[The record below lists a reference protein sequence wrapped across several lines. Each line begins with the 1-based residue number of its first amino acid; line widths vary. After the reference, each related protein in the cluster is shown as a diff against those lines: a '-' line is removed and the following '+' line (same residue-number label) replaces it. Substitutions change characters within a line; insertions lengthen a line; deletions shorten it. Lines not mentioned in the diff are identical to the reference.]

1 VSEADVPVRPGD
13 LVGGKYRVERTLG
26 AGGMGVV
33 VAARQIDLDRPVALK
48 FLQTK
53 LLETPGL
60 VTRFSREARA
70 AAKLESEHVARVLDV
85 GTLPTGEPYM
95 VMEYLEGE
103 DLAQRLASRGPVP
116 FTVAVGYV
124 LQACEAVAEA
134 HALGIIHRDLKPG
147 NLFLANR
154 ASGPPVIKVLDFGL
168 SKSDSPGQENVTS
181 ESSILGSPLYMSPEQ
196 LMSARTAD
204 ARSDIWSLGIV
215 LYELLTGHTPFPYE
229 RIAGLVA
236 AILQKAPQPIDTWRA
251 DVPPGLQGV
260 VIACLEKE
268 PAKRLSS
275 VAGLAVA
282 LGPFGPPGSDR
293 SIQRILHVLRE
304 ADPSVAAPR
313 AATLAPTEPDRSPP
327 AGPAVASESVAG
339 SSRTI
344 RERSP
349 ATTLASGPD
358 GARTQT
364 RRVVRRWV
372 VVGLTMAGL
381 AASAGFALIP
391 GRAGN
396 EKEVSAARPVLP
408 RTGISDA
415 TTLVPPAPAQPLE
428 SAAPVLPAASS
439 LAPQA
444 RALPAEPRTKR
455 LQPAAPASAAVAPS
469 PPPAPAPSSSPED
482 PLRRLQTM

>member
-1 VSEADVPVRPGD
+1 
-13 LVGGKYRVERTLG
+13 
-26 AGGMGVV
+26 MGVV

-53 LLETPGL
+53 VLERPGL
-60 VTRFSREARA
+60 ITRFSREARA

-85 GTLPTGEPYM
+85 GALPGGEPYI

-103 DLAQRLASRGPVP
+103 DLAQRLASRGPET
-116 FTVAVGYV
+116 FAVAVEYV

-154 ASGPPVIKVLDFGL
+154 ASGPPMIKVLDFGL
-168 SKSDSPGQENVTS
+168 SKSDSSDQENVTS

-215 LYELLTGHTPFPYE
+215 LYELLTGHTPFQYE

-260 VIACLEKE
+260 VMRCIEKE
-268 PAKRLSS
+268 PADRFSS
-275 VAGLAVA
+275 VAGLAIA

-293 SIQRILHVLRE
+293 SVQRILHLLG
-304 ADPSVAAPR
+304 AAASGIVATDVSP
-313 AATLAPTEPDRSPP
+313 LAPTEPDGRPP
-327 AGPAVASESVAG
+327 EGPAVASESVAG
-339 SSRTI
+339 SSRTL
-344 RERSP
+344 REPSP
-349 ATTLASGPD
+349 AATLPSGPG

-364 RRVVRRWV
+364 RRIVRRWIV
-372 VVGLTMAGL
+372 AGLTVTGL
-381 AASAGFALIP
+381 AASAGFVLITRP
-391 GRAGN
+391 AQNGP
-396 EKEVSAARPVLP
+396 EVLAARPVPPLA
-408 RTGISDA
+408 GLSDA
-415 TTLVPPAPAQPLE
+415 TTLVPPAPARPVD
-428 SAAPVLPAASS
+428 SAAPPASAAASA
-439 LAPQA
+439 LAPEP
-444 RALPAEPRTKR
+444 RAVPAEPRTKR
-455 LQPAAPASAAVAPS
+455 VKTAAPASAAPASAAPALS
-469 PPPAPAPSSSPED
+469 ARPTPAPAPSPDD
-482 PLRRLQTM
+482 PLRGLKAM

>member
-1 VSEADVPVRPGD
+1 M
-13 LVGGKYRVERTLG
+13 GGKYRVERTLG

-53 LLETPGL
+53 LLGTPGL
-60 VTRFSREARA
+60 ITRFSREARA

-85 GTLPTGEPYM
+85 GMLPGGEPYM
-95 VMEYLEGE
+95 VMEYLDGE
-103 DLAQRLASRGPVP
+103 DLARWLASRGPVP
-116 FTVAVGYV
+116 FAVAVGYI

-181 ESSILGSPLYMSPEQ
+181 DSSILGSPLYMSPEQ
-196 LMSARTAD
+196 LMSAKSAD
-204 ARSDIWSLGIV
+204 ARSDIWSLGVV

-236 AILQKAPQPIDTWRA
+236 AIFQKPPQPIDTWRA
-251 DVPPGLQGV
+251 DVPPGLQGA

-275 VAGLAVA
+275 VAGLAMA
-282 LGPFGPPGSDR
+282 LGPYGPPGSDR
-293 SIQRILHVLRE
+293 SVDRILHVLRA
-304 ADPSVAAPR
+304 ADPGVDAPG
-313 AATLAPTEPDRSPP
+313 ASALAPTESDGSPP
-327 AGPAVASESVAG
+327 AGPALVSESVAG

-344 RERSP
+344 RARSP
-349 ATTLASGPD
+349 ATTLPSGSD

-372 VVGLTMAGL
+372 VAGLTVTAI
-381 AASAGFALIP
+381 AASAGFVLIP
-391 GRAGN
+391 GPGRNAQ
-396 EKEVSAARPVLP
+396 EVIAARPVLP
-408 RTGISDA
+408 RAGVSDA
-415 TTLVPPAPAQPLE
+415 TTLVPPPPARPVESSPPLAP
-428 SAAPVLPAASS
+428 PAASP

-444 RALPAEPRTKR
+444 RPLPAEPRTKR
-455 LQPAAPASAAVAPS
+455 VQPAAPASASAAVAPS
-469 PPPAPAPSSSPED
+469 APPAPAPPPDD